1 MPTPESSAHA
11 KDKYLIHAVAV
22 AVGINSEQAIQLLF
36 WQPDLIQ
43 KMQYGLLPPKHVEIT
58 QLLMQT
64 TSDYLARRTIS
75 GGRAQQ
81 RKKMAIDRQ
90 LIEDLDDESD
100 YSKMEGGALGL
111 TTGPSA
117 AQLWM
122 EDPHPQLLE
131 FLQKQAAQ
139 VN

>member
-1 MPTPESSAHA
+1 
-11 KDKYLIHAVAV
+11 
-22 AVGINSEQAIQLLF
+22 
-36 WQPDLIQ
+36 
-43 KMQYGLLPPKHVEIT
+43 
-58 QLLMQT
+58 MQT

-75 GGRAQQ
+75 GGRAQLS
-81 RKKMAIDRQ
+81 KKMAIDRQ
-90 LIEDLDDESD
+90 LIEDLDDESGMFLPLNRFRSDVDHGCNQRVYHMSRFSTFPLHWLLRSNQPPTWLISIGHAID

-122 EDPHPQLLE
+122 KDPHPQLLE

>member
-1 MPTPESSAHA
+1 MSLVRVCLWAAFVLDVDHGCKQRVYHMSRFSTFPLHLLLRPNQPPTW
-11 KDKYLIHAVAV
+11 LI
-22 AVGINSEQAIQLLF
+22 S
-36 WQPDLIQ
+36 
-43 KMQYGLLPPKHVEIT
+43 
-58 QLLMQT
+58 
-64 TSDYLARRTIS
+64 
-75 GGRAQQ
+75 
-81 RKKMAIDRQ
+81 IDHP
-90 LIEDLDDESD
+90 ID

-122 EDPHPQLLE
+122 KDPHPQLLE

>member
-1 MPTPESSAHA
+1 
-11 KDKYLIHAVAV
+11 
-22 AVGINSEQAIQLLF
+22 
-36 WQPDLIQ
+36 
-43 KMQYGLLPPKHVEIT
+43 
-58 QLLMQT
+58 
-64 TSDYLARRTIS
+64 
-75 GGRAQQ
+75 
-81 RKKMAIDRQ
+81 MAIDRQ
-90 LIEDLDDESD
+90 LIEDLDDESGKSLSLNRVRSDVDHGCNNAFTTCHASPPFPLHWLLRPNQSPTWLISIDHPID

>member
-11 KDKYLIHAVAV
+11 RDKYLIHAVAV
-22 AVGINSEQAIQLLF
+22 AVGINSEQAVALLF
-36 WQPDLIQ
+36 WQPDLIER
-43 KMQYGLLPPKHVEIT
+43 MNYGLLPPKHVEVT

-64 TSDYLARRTIS
+64 TSDYFARRSIS
-75 GGRAQQ
+75 GRAQP

-90 LIEDLDDESD
+90 LIEDLEDESD

-122 EDPHPQLLE
+122 MDPHPQLRE
-131 FLQKQAAQ
+131 FLRKPHHATSI
-139 VN
+139 